1 MRQPRSKKLEVL
13 PFFKHAQCN
22 PLTSCSFVRKHSL
35 GKLEKGEAGEI
46 DWVSLLFYTCW
57 LFLSQMCEIFIL
69 SWWRILKI
77 KMYWWLW
84 RFLTVLNIAKNV
96 WRCSGELWEL
106 PKLFK
111 SDNCSLFCLW
121 HFKSLFI
128 AFIHCRYTIFCGVVD
143 QHSHPEVQVP
153 ATPHSDSAIN
163 NRKKLDTIVQL
174 VQQKVWR
181 STTVSCIEPK
191 RIANISDY
199 IYKSV
204 GLCRAPYLVSC
215 QLSLSL

>member
-1 MRQPRSKKLEVL
+1 MTLKLILRQPRSKKLEVL
-13 PFFKHAQCN
+13 PFFRHAQCN

-69 SWWRILKI
+69 SWRRILKI

-111 SDNCSLFCLW
+111 SDNFSLFCLW
-121 HFKSLFI
+121 HLKLLFI
-128 AFIHCRYTIFCGVVD
+128 AFIHCRYTIFSGVVD
-143 QHSHPEVQVP
+143 
-153 ATPHSDSAIN
+153 
-163 NRKKLDTIVQL
+163 
-174 VQQKVWR
+174 
-181 STTVSCIEPK
+181 
-191 RIANISDY
+191 
-199 IYKSV
+199 
-204 GLCRAPYLVSC
+204 
-215 QLSLSL
+215 